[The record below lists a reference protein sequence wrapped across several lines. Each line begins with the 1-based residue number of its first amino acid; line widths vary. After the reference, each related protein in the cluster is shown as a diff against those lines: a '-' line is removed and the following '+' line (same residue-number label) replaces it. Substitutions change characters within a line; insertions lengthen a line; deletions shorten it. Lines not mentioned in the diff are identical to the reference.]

1 MQRVWRS
8 TSMNRRRKKKAQV
21 DYLALCKQRIAQ
33 FDYQRILSN
42 VKQFWAALPRL
53 HQRALYVLVP
63 VLLVLLLWPSSEPE
77 LKVPEPSTPQRI
89 ALDIDTTGLSQQ
101 RTEEQNN
108 LKSNSWKEYL
118 VRDGD
123 TLSQVFRNNQLSMS
137 DLNALVR
144 IEGDDKPLSQIKQ
157 GQLVRFKLND
167 TGQLDILQLEK
178 GTTSVMF
185 FRLSNGGFGRS
196 K

>member
-1 MQRVWRS
+1 
-8 TSMNRRRKKKAQV
+8 MNRRRKKKVQV
-21 DYLALCKQRIAQ
+21 DYLTLFKEYIAQ
-33 FDYQRILSN
+33 MDFKQSLSN
-42 VKQFWAALPRL
+42 VRQVWTNLPRL
-53 HQRALYVLVP
+53 HKRALSILLP
-63 VLLVLLLWPSSEPE
+63 LLMVLLVWPSREQESNVVEPA
-77 LKVPEPSTPQRI
+77 VTQRV

-101 RTEEQNN
+101 RTQEQTRI
-108 LKSNSWKEYL
+108 KSDQWKEYL

-123 TLSQVFRNNQLSMS
+123 TLSQVFRKNQLNMS

-167 TGQLDILQLEK
+167 AGQLDILQLEK
-178 GTTSVMF
+178 DSNSVMF
-185 FRLSNGGFGRS
+185 FRLSDGGFGRS

>member
-1 MQRVWRS
+1 
-8 TSMNRRRKKKAQV
+8 MNRRKKKKAQI
-21 DYLALCKQRIAQ
+21 DYVALIKQCAAN
-33 FDYQRILSN
+33 FDAKSKLMAIRELWM
-42 VKQFWAALPRL
+42 KLPRL

-63 VLLVLLLWPSSEPE
+63 VLLILLLWPASKPKEQDVVA
-77 LKVPEPSTPQRI
+77 KTPQRI
-89 ALDIDTTGLSQQ
+89 SLDIDTKGLSEQ
-101 RTEEQNN
+101 RTQEQKS
-108 LKSNSWKEYL
+108 LKSNAWKEYL

-123 TLSQVFRNNQLSMS
+123 TLSQVFRNNQLAMS

-157 GQLVRFKLND
+157 GQLVRFKLD
-167 TGQLDILQLEK
+167 DAGQLDILQLEK

-185 FRLSNGGFGRS
+185 FRLSDGGFGRS

>member
-1 MQRVWRS
+1 
-8 TSMNRRRKKKAQV
+8 MNRRKKKKAQV
-21 DYLALCKQRIAQ
+21 DYIALIKQRVAN
-33 FDYQRILSN
+33 FDAKAKLMATRQLWQR
-42 VKQFWAALPRL
+42 LPRL

-63 VLLVLLLWPSSEPE
+63 ILLILLVWPASEPKQQE
-77 LKVPEPSTPQRI
+77 LVTKAPQRVS
-89 ALDIDTTGLSQQ
+89 LDIDTTGLSEQ
-101 RTEEQNN
+101 RTQEQKS
-108 LKSNSWKEYL
+108 LKSVAWKEYL

-123 TLSQVFRNNQLSMS
+123 TLSQVFRNNQLAMS

-167 TGQLDILQLEK
+167 AGQLDILQLEK
-178 GTTSVMF
+178 GATSVMF
-185 FRLSNGGFGRS
+185 FRLSDGGFGRS